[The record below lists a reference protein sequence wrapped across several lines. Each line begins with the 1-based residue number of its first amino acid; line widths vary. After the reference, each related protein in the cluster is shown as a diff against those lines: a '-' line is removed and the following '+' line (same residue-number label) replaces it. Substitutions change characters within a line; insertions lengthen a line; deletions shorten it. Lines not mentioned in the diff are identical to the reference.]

1 MPFFKNGKPGKHR
14 AKADSP
20 TQDKQPLFSSRA
32 RVLLISLV
40 ILSFSSAFAS
50 AGWEIITMAK
60 TQIMDASGHLT
71 PVKGDQKQRAKPPV
85 HPVHFFPKQ
94 VKDYTI
100 FGKQKV
106 RGEEDYAAEAIFKP
120 DSEQYSMVEPLNV
133 YVKISYYASDEEAQ
147 KAIDRVMSGRKIV
160 DRVNL
165 DVGVASAGAGY
176 TTDRSTLI
184 VAWVKNGYAVEIDSS
199 YTEVIPAQKT
209 TALEINAQAVGKEIW
224 GKMATEANE

>member
-1 MPFFKNGKPGKHR
+1 MSFLKRRTAGKHR
-14 AKADSP
+14 LKADSSE
-20 TQDKQPLFSSRA
+20 QDKQALMSSRA
-32 RVLLISLV
+32 RALLVSLIV
-40 ILSFSSAFAS
+40 LSFLGAFAS
-50 AGWEIITMAK
+50 AGWEIVTMAK
-60 TQIMDASGHLT
+60 TQIMDASGHLA

-94 VKDYTI
+94 VKDYTV
-100 FGKQKV
+100 FGRQKV

-120 DSEQYSMVEPLNV
+120 DIEQYSIVGPLNV

-165 DVGVASAGAGY
+165 DVGGASASAGY
-176 TTDRSTLI
+176 TADHSTLI

-199 YTEVIPAQKT
+199 YTEVIPQEKT
-209 TALEINAQAVGKEIW
+209 DALEINAQAVGKEIW
-224 GKMATEANE
+224 GKMASEANE